1 VLIRIA
7 RGELL
12 AATEVYRRRLRV
24 VLGPGR
30 AFLVPTEDAVGR
42 GRRHAGGQKHCTP
55 SLSLPISMVN
65 TNTMLESDH
74 KKEGLESRF

>member
-1 VLIRIA
+1 MLIRIA

-30 AFLVPTEDAVGR
+30 AFLVPTEDAV
-42 GRRHAGGQKHCTP
+42 AGPGGMQAARSTAYPEPRCGFAH
-55 SLSLPISMVN
+55 LIVN
-65 TNTMLESDH
+65 TQIQCSNQIR
-74 KKEGLESRF
+74 KKKT